1 MKIEVYQTTN
11 GAWTFQVVAVNGVP
25 MAQSGYP
32 YANRRNALA
41 AAKLIASSK
50 IKVVVE

>member
-1 MKIEVYQTTN
+1 MEINVYPDFDRFRFEVRTKN
-11 GAWTFQVVAVNGVP
+11 GRVVAHS
-25 MAQSGYP
+25 AQT

-50 IKVVVE
+50 IRVVAE